1 MLSAQQQFRTAL
13 RGALLNAYKLS
24 RDQGRKE
31 IVIQGKWTQRDC
43 HSRQIQADIVF
54 ARNKTRQCFRHDC
67 YQGISVALMII
78 LLDC

>member
-31 IVIQGKWTQRDC
+31 IVIQGKSKPTLCLHATKRDSASAMIVIRVYQ
-43 HSRQIQADIVF
+43 SR
-54 ARNKTRQCFRHDC
+54 
-67 YQGISVALMII
+67 SL
-78 LLDC
+78 